1 MVWEW
6 LTGAVIVAIVYVLVK
21 PGSQAGAAIT
31 DIEEALAKVIQ
42 KATGNS

>member
-21 PGSQAGAAIT
+21 PGSSAGTAIAN
-31 DIEEALAKVIQ
+31 IEAALAAVIQ
-42 KATGNS
+42 KASGY